1 MPFVSVV
8 NQLFEKEDPKPEKK
22 ESTVNKKDE
31 KDTKK
36 NGR

>member
-8 NQLFEKEDPKPEKK
+8 NQLFEKEEPKQEKK
-22 ESTVNKKDE
+22 EVSANKKDE